1 MSVPPPSP
9 DENCPQE
16 NRPGENG
23 PAENRPAQNR
33 PAQNRPA
40 QNRPAQNRKVR
51 LARVALL
58 LYPRAWRARY
68 GEQVA
73 ALLDDTGGGLRA
85 VAALAWHAVPAWV
98 FPAKHLHD
106 KDSRVRASLGTVL
119 VAWSALVGIS
129 LVFVQL
135 TQFQGYRPTGHPIIG
150 WCYAVIDAAMAVSAL
165 SAAAGGLPLWLLMLR
180 RARREHRPRDTFYLL
195 LPVIAPGSYLAALAV
210 TTLLASHPNGLSPL
224 LFLAVTVAGFAAAAV
239 ACAGP
244 ILAMGR
250 LRPRGPAMQVAARCA
265 AVAAGSIVIAAAASA
280 IAAIGLSLWARDF
293 AGYHQAAQVGG
304 YLAVVAIAIV
314 AAATGATR
322 VLRATLARPGR

>member
-9 DENCPQE
+9 DENCPGDNRVGENRAGE
-16 NRPGENG
+16 NRPGEN
-23 PAENRPAQNR
+23 PPAQY
-33 PAQNRPA
+33 
-40 QNRPAQNRKVR
+40 RKAR
-51 LARVALL
+51 LARAALL
-58 LYPRAWRARY
+58 LYPPAWRARY
-68 GEQVA
+68 GEEVA

-150 WCYAVIDAAMAVSAL
+150 WCYAVIDAAVAASAL

-180 RARREHRPRDTFYLL
+180 RARREHRPRDTFYML

-210 TTLLASHPNGLSPL
+210 TTRLASHPNGLSPL
-224 LFLAVTVAGFAAAAV
+224 LFLAVTVAGFATAAV

-244 ILAMGR
+244 ILALGR
-250 LRPRGPAMQVAARCA
+250 LRPRGPAVQVAARCA
-265 AVAAGSIVIAAAASA
+265 GVAAGSIVIAAAASA
-280 IAAIGLSLWARDF
+280 VAAIGLGLWARDF

-314 AAATGATR
+314 AATTGATR
-322 VLRATLARPGR
+322 CLRATLARAGR